1 MVSINIK
8 PGSFLNRINPQSKG
22 KLLVAILTTDAFD
35 ATTVDPTTILFGQT
49 GTETGPVHTTL
60 KDVDGDGD
68 TDMILRFNTH
78 QTGIACGDTS
88 ASLIGETFSG
98 QVIEGADTIVTVG
111 CKEKSQG

>member
-49 GTETGPVHTTL
+49 GTETGPVTPP
-60 KDVDGDGD
+60 
-68 TDMILRFNTH
+68 
-78 QTGIACGDTS
+78 
-88 ASLIGETFSG
+88 
-98 QVIEGADTIVTVG
+98 
-111 CKEKSQG
+111 

>member
-1 MVSINIK
+1 
-8 PGSFLNRINPQSKG
+8 
-22 KLLVAILTTDAFD
+22 
-35 ATTVDPTTILFGQT
+35 
-49 GTETGPVHTTL
+49 
-60 KDVDGDGD
+60 
-68 TDMILRFNTH
+68 MILRFNTH